1 VFPSYVLLQREQ
13 YKNIC
18 NKEKKMQK
26 PMTGAKIRGKE
37 KKRKKS
43 ST

>member
-18 NKEKKMQK
+18 NKEKN
-26 PMTGAKIRGKE
+26 AKTNDWSKNQGKREKE
-37 KKRKKS
+37 KKE
-43 ST
+43 